1 MGILRIDCGIIDVWW
16 QSVWGDS
23 DIMMQEVPDPPIA
36 AVDDVMGRVGGPPQI
51 Q

>member
-23 DIMMQEVPDPPIA
+23 DI
-36 AVDDVMGRVGGPPQI
+36 VMYISLRSLLHDMGTHKH
-51 Q
+51 